1 MAYLTVKRQRAS
13 AHQVGNIILLVKIGN
28 QMGANRTQLAGAL
41 CTMMQESSCI
51 NLKTAVDHD
60 SVGLYQQRPS
70 CNWGSY
76 AQCTTPDYAIRAFLR
91 PYLNYCHQGYGVIEA
106 SDKTQGSNFP
116 EAPRQWYAESWKDI
130 NIIVAGKDIK
140 DVTIKGVN
148 IGASGLGRPGDAG
161 ATDPG
166 TDVTI
171 TRELPYEFT
180 RGSPD
185 KRESSW
191 VASGRLADEVKWRR
205 WMRTGALWFASEDW
219 LKTQPVR
226 FTFAQGVRGCL
237 KIDWSADSRR
247 PSADCTVTALAKRWS
262 VTPGDVVQVAN
273 EGPADGLW
281 LVKSTR
287 RSIDDNTT
295 EIVLMRSTRRAV
307 EPAPEVKTSTVHVAS
322 ATNRPKSSGFAVP
335 KVLVSGYNKSNATTV
350 VAKAYNA
357 AQYLTKLN
365 IPYVYGSGHSMATMQ
380 SSHPSTLDCSSGV
393 CWILYRAG
401 IHVPGGGVPASGSF
415 ESWGLPGLG
424 KYMTIRCNAGHIWI
438 QWHGLGAWR
447 FDTSQYSDSYSGSSG
462 GRLRS
467 GPRPTTSFIP
477 RHWPGT

>member
-1 MAYLTVKRQRAS
+1 MAYLTVKHQRAS
-13 AHQVGNIILLVKIGN
+13 THQVNNVLLLVKIGK

-41 CTMMQESSCI
+41 CTMIQESSCI
-51 NLKTAVDHD
+51 NYLKAVDHD
-60 SVGLYQQRPS
+60 SVGVYQQRPS
-70 CNWGSY
+70 MKWGTY
-76 AQCTTPDYAIRAFLR
+76 AQCINVDYAIRKFLT
-91 PYLNYCHQGYGVIEA
+91 PYLHYCHQGHGVIEA
-106 SDKTQGSNFP
+106 SDMTQGSANP
-116 EAPRQWYAESWKDI
+116 SGPRQWYDEAWKDI
-130 NIIVAGKDIK
+130 NIVVAGKDIK

-148 IGASGLGRPGDAG
+148 LTSGGTDTA
-161 ATDPG
+161 DPG
-166 TDVTI
+166 TDITV
-171 TRELPYEFT
+171 TRELPYEFA

-191 VASGRLADEVKWRR
+191 EASGRLADEVKWRR
-205 WMRTGALWFASEDW
+205 WMRRGALWFASEDW
-219 LKTQPVR
+219 LKAQPVR

-247 PSADCTVTALAKRWS
+247 AAADCTVTALAKRWS
-262 VTPGDVVQVAN
+262 VTPGDVVRVVN

-295 EIVLMRSTRRAV
+295 EIALMRTTRKMI
-307 EPAPEVKTSTVHVAS
+307 EPAPEVKTDTVHVAGARS
-322 ATNRPKSSGFAVP
+322 SKGHSGFAVP
-335 KVLVSGYNKSNATTV
+335 KVLVSGYNKSNATSV

-357 AQYLTKLN
+357 AQHLTSLN

-380 SSHPSTLDCSSGV
+380 SDHPHTLDCSSGV

-415 ESWGLPGLG
+415 EAWGSPGRG

-447 FDTSQYSDSYSGSSG
+447 FDTSSYGDAYTGSSG

-467 GPRPTTSFIP
+467 TARPTATFIP